1 MPRCHD
7 LQSQLFLFLQRRSL
21 RKIRNKRGGD
31 KQKTDTK
38 IKLAKTAG
46 WAELREPR
54 ALVNLKDTNFISIPH
69 WSIWRGSQIARPIHC
84 ARFLAYTESL
94 IPSLESESE
103 TKAEA
108 EAETETLTARRL
120 LLVAQFEFG
129 LLSGRVSREFPWR
142 MIDRLLSYKF
152 RNSEP
157 FSPC

>member
-21 RKIRNKRGGD
+21 RKIKNKGGGD

-94 IPSLESESE
+94 IPSLESE
-103 TKAEA
+103 TVAKAET
-108 EAETETLTARRL
+108 ETETLTARRL

>member
-7 LQSQLFLFLQRRSL
+7 LQSQLFFFFLQRRSL
-21 RKIRNKRGGD
+21 RKIKNKRGGD

-38 IKLAKTAG
+38 IKRAKTAG

-94 IPSLESESE
+94 IPSLELESE
-103 TKAEA
+103 TETT
-108 EAETETLTARRL
+108 AETETLTARRL